1 MHYILSF
8 FLLTASLF
16 ASEYSEFSKFY
27 KQNTYESY
35 KKACQIGKQLFYK
48 NEKDEKL
55 LAIIGMACLRAD
67 YIDTLGMIQS
77 RLIFTEQ
84 ARQSASIFSSIL
96 LQKRLLIQF
105 LQDDID
111 ISTLALPIT
120 NHPISIS
127 FVKLRDGDYTLES
140 KNPKRVSFSDNE
152 MKYTLY
158 IDKTKNGKMAID
170 ILLKDGTIEKHRYR

>member
-8 FLLTASLF
+8 FLLMGSLF
-16 ASEYSEFSKFY
+16 ANEYSEFSKYY
-27 KQNTYESY
+27 KQDNYESY

-55 LAIIGMACLRAD
+55 IAIIGMACLKAD

-77 RLIFTEQ
+77 RLVFTKQ
-84 ARQSASIFSSIL
+84 ARQSASIFSSVL

-105 LQDDID
+105 LQDDTD

-120 NHPISIS
+120 NHPISKS
-127 FVKLRDGDYTLES
+127 FVKVRDGKYTLES
-140 KNPKRVSFSDNE
+140 KNPKRVSFSDNGI
-152 MKYTLY
+152 KYTLY

-170 ILLKDGTIEKHRYR
+170 ILFKDGTIQEHRYR